1 MYHQPEHVGHW
12 EGLEM
17 WLSATTNSILPKAAE
32 ALQHQTQ
39 DQLDDNITSIM
50 RQDPSQNYNHKE
62 LAKITSSLSHTLIAT
77 LKLSD
82 KYAAQRQQELTSAQR
97 RIEQL
102 EREAQVRRE
111 GTDEVEQGADEEINR
126 LKETLEAT
134 GHEMQQLKED
144 FADRA
149 DKLQYAEK
157 LLEKAKTDFRD
168 KNSRIKALEAH
179 LAESRNEI
187 SRLTQQLD
195 YVTEESE
202 SFQEELKHAYE
213 LRQEPSRTGRAPTV
227 PLPSRTKSP
236 VPGLTREHKTEG
248 VMLKQSPAPSEEL
261 YITTE
266 PEESAAASRRSSHSL
281 DLKDLD
287 KLARNVSKF
296 NPSVPNSQTVQAYLQ
311 DIDFH
316 LEMRPNVTD
325 KDKLYL
331 LRTTSS
337 PEVRSF
343 LDRQPVN
350 TKTDYQRLRKA
361 LIKEFADPESDQGLV
376 AALETRQGRHDT
388 PQAYYSRLRLNDSDM
403 EDELNFKTLFLRNLH
418 PGISH
423 HLGVLACPRTMNTQQ
438 LRDLVQK
445 AYYKQKMAS
454 EKSTKTPAVLDFNT
468 QHHELALEGTQRQDS
483 AKPPHKE
490 WNAPPSNRE
499 RDSHADTRPEQRY
512 DRWDEPR
519 GRQRSPGRH
528 WEKWSHENQW
538 EKEDEPESAWLAV
551 RRNGSDKLNKSAP
564 ENSTASPCSQR
575 TVNTLT
581 SDGHE
586 TPPENPA
593 TELNTNSTP
602 NTPNHSSVQQTPA
615 DETPS
620 SWKCCLSHLPFLR
633 RTPDQVWHPKCF
645 LPNSSPSNDQNDAL
659 TTAGASHEESWT
671 FHALPPNPTVAA
683 VPRHWRAHPCPP
695 ALPYHLSSLL
705 TISSPSHADSSLR
718 TLTAHMSN
726 PFEHSISYTDLNTS
740 SELRKLHSVDNMLHL
755 PDGVHRYVPEP
766 LPAPQL
772 VVPHGQRGSMLT
784 HAHDAPW
791 WVASANR
798 QIQTTDR
805 KRGKIRPTDTD
816 RQPYAPHKHNYCH
829 FRKTYSNHA

>member
-1 MYHQPEHVGHW
+1 
-12 EGLEM
+12 
-17 WLSATTNSILPKAAE
+17 
-32 ALQHQTQ
+32 
-39 DQLDDNITSIM
+39 
-50 RQDPSQNYNHKE
+50 
-62 LAKITSSLSHTLIAT
+62 
-77 LKLSD
+77 
-82 KYAAQRQQELTSAQR
+82 
-97 RIEQL
+97 
-102 EREAQVRRE
+102 
-111 GTDEVEQGADEEINR
+111 
-126 LKETLEAT
+126 
-134 GHEMQQLKED
+134 
-144 FADRA
+144 
-149 DKLQYAEK
+149 
-157 LLEKAKTDFRD
+157 
-168 KNSRIKALEAH
+168 
-179 LAESRNEI
+179 
-187 SRLTQQLD
+187 
-195 YVTEESE
+195 
-202 SFQEELKHAYE
+202 
-213 LRQEPSRTGRAPTV
+213 
-227 PLPSRTKSP
+227 
-236 VPGLTREHKTEG
+236 
-248 VMLKQSPAPSEEL
+248 MLKQSPAPSEEL

-266 PEESAAASRRSSHSL
+266 PEESAAASRRSSHGL

-287 KLARNVSKF
+287 KLARNVGKF
-296 NPSVPNSQTVQAYLQ
+296 NPSVPNSQKVQAYLQ

-343 LDRQPVN
+343 LDRQPGN

-376 AALETRQGRHDT
+376 AALETRQGRHEP
-388 PQAYYSRLRLNDSDM
+388 PQAYYSRLRQVYFGTRNDSDM

-454 EKSTKTPAVLDFNT
+454 EKSVKTPAVLDFNT

-483 AKPPHKE
+483 AKPPHRE
-490 WNAPPSNRE
+490 WNALPSNRE

-512 DRWDEPR
+512 DRWDGPR

-528 WEKWSHENQW
+528 WEKSWDQARPHENQW
-538 EKEDEPESAWLAV
+538 EKEEEPDSAWLAV
-551 RRNGSDKLNKSAP
+551 RRKGSDKLNKSAV
-564 ENSTASPCSQR
+564 EDSTVSPHSQR

-602 NTPNHSSVQQTPA
+602 NTPNHSSIQQTPA
-615 DETPS
+615 DETPQVPESAVSVTCHS
-620 SWKCCLSHLPFLR
+620 SGEHQIRSDILNVSSQ
-633 RTPDQVWHPKCF
+633 TPAPQMTKTMP
-645 LPNSSPSNDQNDAL
+645 SP
-659 TTAGASHEESWT
+659 TAGASHEESWT

-683 VPRHWRAHPCPP
+683 VTRRQHATGEHTP
-695 ALPYHLSSLL
+695 ALLHYHTTSVRCWQ
-705 TISSPSHADSSLR
+705 ISSPSHADSSLR

-726 PFEHSISYTDLNTS
+726 PFEHSISYMDLNTS
-740 SELRKLHSVDNMLHL
+740 SELRELHSVDYMLHL
-755 PDGVHRYVPEP
+755 QDGVHTYVPEP
-766 LPAPQL
+766 LTAPQL
-772 VVPHGQRGSMLT
+772 VVPHGQRGSTLT

>member
-1 MYHQPEHVGHW
+1 
-12 EGLEM
+12 
-17 WLSATTNSILPKAAE
+17 
-32 ALQHQTQ
+32 
-39 DQLDDNITSIM
+39 
-50 RQDPSQNYNHKE
+50 
-62 LAKITSSLSHTLIAT
+62 
-77 LKLSD
+77 
-82 KYAAQRQQELTSAQR
+82 
-97 RIEQL
+97 
-102 EREAQVRRE
+102 
-111 GTDEVEQGADEEINR
+111 
-126 LKETLEAT
+126 
-134 GHEMQQLKED
+134 MQQIKED

-149 DKLQYAEK
+149 DKL
-157 LLEKAKTDFRD
+157 LDKAKTDFRD

-187 SRLTQQLD
+187 NRLTRQLD
-195 YVTEESE
+195 YFKEESE

-213 LRQEPSRTGRAPTV
+213 LRHEPSRTRRAPTA

-248 VMLKQSPAPSEEL
+248 VVLKHSPAPSEEL

-287 KLARNVSKF
+287 KLARNVGKF
-296 NPSVPNSQTVQAYLQ
+296 NPSVPNSQNVQAYLQ

-361 LIKEFADPESDQGLV
+361 FIKEFADPESDQGLV
-376 AALETRQGRHDT
+376 TALETRQGRQEP
-388 PQAYYSRLRLNDSDM
+388 PQAYYSRLRQAYFGTRNDSDM

-423 HLGVLACPRTMNTQQ
+423 HLGVLACPRTMNIQQ

-445 AYYKQKMAS
+445 AYYKQKMTL
-454 EKSTKTPAVLDFNT
+454 EKSAKTPAVLDFNT

-483 AKPPHKE
+483 AKPPRRE
-490 WNAPPSNRE
+490 WNASPSNRE
-499 RDSHADTRPEQRY
+499 RDSHAGTRPKQRY
-512 DRWDEPR
+512 DRWDGPR

-528 WEKWSHENQW
+528 WDKSWDQARPHESPWDRSWNQPSSYGNSKGKRQTHPGAVSPRNRRNNSPRFQTDRAQTESTQEQETPPHFDSQKLMEMMMKEFFQRKEEDRKW
-538 EKEDEPESAWLAV
+538 EKKEKPDSAWLAV
-551 RRNGSDKLNKSAP
+551 GRKGSDKLNKSAT
-564 ENSTASPCSQR
+564 ENSTASPHSQR

-615 DETPS
+615 DETLQVPESAVLVTCHS
-620 SWKCCLSHLPFLR
+620 S
-633 RTPDQVWHPKCF
+633 
-645 LPNSSPSNDQNDAL
+645 
-659 TTAGASHEESWT
+659 EE
-671 FHALPPNPTVAA
+671 HQ
-683 VPRHWRAHPCPP
+683 
-695 ALPYHLSSLL
+695 
-705 TISSPSHADSSLR
+705 ISSDILNVSSQ
-718 TLTAHMSN
+718 T
-726 PFEHSISYTDLNTS
+726 
-740 SELRKLHSVDNMLHL
+740 
-755 PDGVHRYVPEP
+755 
-766 LPAPQL
+766 PAPQMTKPMPSPKQ
-772 VVPHGQRGSMLT
+772 VHYMKSPGHFMPS
-784 HAHDAPW
+784 H
-791 WVASANR
+791 
-798 QIQTTDR
+798 
-805 KRGKIRPTDTD
+805 PTLHW
-816 RQPYAPHKHNYCH
+816 QQ
-829 FRKTYSNHA
+829 